1 MTSRATG
8 AQKKSGRFSE
18 SAAPATIAAGEF
30 KTHCLRLMD
39 EVAEQHSELVIT
51 KHGKPVAKL
60 VPLDDETPDSWGALC
75 GSVTYRDNIVAPD
88 HESWDEAT
96 P

>member
-1 MTSRATG
+1 MTSRGTG
-8 AQKKSGRFSE
+8 AENRPPRSWEPQ
-18 SAAPATIAAGEF
+18 APQTIAAGEF

-39 EVAEQHSELVIT
+39 HVAEQHSELIIT

-60 VPLDDETPDSWGALC
+60 VPVDDEAPDSWGALR
-75 GSVTYRDNIVAPD
+75 GSVTYHDDIVAPD
-88 HESWDEAT
+88 HDSWDEAT